1 MDPRL
6 RGDDVEG
13 SSMYHVY
20 ILASGRY
27 GTLYIGMT
35 NDPARRLDEHRTGKG
50 SEFAHKYRVFRLVY
64 VESFERPIDAIA
76 REKQL
81 KKWNRSWKIRL
92 IETDNPDWTDLAPLL
107 ANG

>member
-1 MDPRL
+1 
-6 RGDDVEG
+6 
-13 SSMYHVY
+13 MYHVY

-27 GTLYIGMT
+27 GTLYIGVT
-35 NDPARRLDEHRTGKG
+35 NNLARRLDEHRTGKG

-64 VESFERPIDAIA
+64 VESFGRPIDAIT

-81 KKWNRSWKIRL
+81 KKWNRDWKIRL
-92 IETDNPDWTDLAPLL
+92 IETDNPDWTDLSPLL